1 MQLGRQATGA
11 QGCLGDVP
19 QVCRVGNTF
28 RVKKQREDET
38 QVEDTVSIRWRGL
51 QTTPL
56 KCPGFANMDSCFFQL
71 WDDGLLT
78 MQSSCAHIK
87 NCMTFKLTPDDWP
100 ITQRTLSLFLFHGTV
115 SDKSVNVDV
124 FSDYLPLM
132 NTPVIHTL
140 AQLYQNFFLQFV
152 A

>member
-51 QTTPL
+51 QTPPTEVSWICQYGL
-56 KCPGFANMDSCFFQL
+56 VVFQL

-87 NCMTFKLTPDDWP
+87 NCMTFKLTPDD
-100 ITQRTLSLFLFHGTV
+100 
-115 SDKSVNVDV
+115 
-124 FSDYLPLM
+124 
-132 NTPVIHTL
+132 
-140 AQLYQNFFLQFV
+140 
-152 A
+152 

>member
-51 QTTPL
+51 QIL
-56 KCPGFANMDSCFFQL
+56 LWGGFANMDLWFFQL

-87 NCMTFKLTPDDWP
+87 NCMTFKLTPDD
-100 ITQRTLSLFLFHGTV
+100 
-115 SDKSVNVDV
+115 
-124 FSDYLPLM
+124 
-132 NTPVIHTL
+132 
-140 AQLYQNFFLQFV
+140 
-152 A
+152 